1 LTEDLAAR
9 WVLKMLDQYPTA
21 QRLAGARLASLQKI
35 PYLAPE
41 LAQQVQLAAQQSVA
55 SLSGPV
61 AETLVRD
68 LVAQVRH
75 CQQNEEKLRQCLTQA
90 FDALPPSPHSQ
101 LLTIPGIDLATAAVL
116 TAKIVNIERFATA
129 ARLVNYFGVF
139 PEENSSGVDK
149 HGQPLPPGTLVM
161 SRKGND
167 LARHYLWN
175 AARVGIRFNPAVR
188 ALYRRLKA
196 KGTRGDVA
204 LGHCMTKL
212 VHLAFAVWKTNRP
225 FNPQHYP
232 WEPPANTSPPSTS
245 PVPAAAST
253 AAPANKKA
261 VGHKRDVPATEVV
274 TTADTTVTPPL
285 GGVNPTAPPRAAR
298 PRVDYAFLRQ
308 QVTMEQVLGHLGWLG
323 HLRGPLVLNSK

>member
-1 LTEDLAAR
+1 MSRTTA
-9 WVLKMLDQYPTA
+9 LD
-21 QRLAGARLASLQKI
+21 RIG
-35 PYLAPE
+35 
-41 LAQQVQLAAQQSVA
+41 V
-55 SLSGPV
+55 
-61 AETLVRD
+61 
-68 LVAQVRH
+68 
-75 CQQNEEKLRQCLTQA
+75 
-90 FDALPPSPHSQ
+90 
-101 LLTIPGIDLATAAVL
+101 GIDTARYGHRVSFLRPDRRPAAPPLTVL
-116 TAKIVNIERFATA
+116 
-129 ARLVNYFGVF
+129 
-139 PEENSSGVDK
+139 EN
-149 HGQPLPPGTLVM
+149 HT
-161 SRKGND
+161 
-167 LARHYLWN
+167 
-175 AARVGIRFNPAVR
+175 VR

-323 HLRGPLVLNSK
+323 HLRGRGHQRRGPCPIHGRPDDQHKPFSVHLGLNLFQCFQAECGAHGNVLDLWAAVHQLPLYEAALHLAETFQLRRNREEKL